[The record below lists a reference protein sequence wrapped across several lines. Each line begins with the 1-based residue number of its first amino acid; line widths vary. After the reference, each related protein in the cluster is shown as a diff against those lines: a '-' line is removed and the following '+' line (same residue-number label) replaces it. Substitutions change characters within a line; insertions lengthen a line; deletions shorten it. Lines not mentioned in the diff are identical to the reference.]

1 MIEGVRSLRALGDA
15 REAFLRSARAAEGIE
30 AVERVQSGLDARVYE
45 SGPMIELFL
54 DVALTSEDA
63 VVAWLD
69 VVLADDETTIRPSL
83 RLLGADGETVHEY
96 AQRFA
101 TTEAEFAL
109 ELAGAC
115 RQLLDAF
122 GKVNL
127 AHPEASFDKP

>member
-1 MIEGVRSLRALGDA
+1 VIEGVRSLRALGNA
-15 REAFLRSARAAEGIE
+15 REAFLRSARAAES
-30 AVERVQSGLDARVYE
+30 VESVTRVQSGLDARVYE

-54 DVALTSEDA
+54 DVAVTSEDA

-83 RLLGADGETVHEY
+83 RLLRSDGETVHEF
-96 AQRFA
+96 ADRFA

-109 ELAGAC
+109 ELSGAC
-115 RQLLDAF
+115 RQLLHAF

-127 AHPEASFDKP
+127 DEPESSFDKL